1 MNRYSTAI
9 LTMVFLVSLVF
20 YGSASV
26 AADGAKTVPA
36 GTLLLVRTSEE
47 IGTHNM
53 KEGARF
59 SAKLEAKLM
68 AGKDE
73 VAPQGA
79 TVYGRVLK
87 SVKGGIGARKAELE
101 LVLTE
106 VMIDGQLVP
115 IKTTVLRG
123 EGESGGL
130 GKKIV
135 KGAAVGG
142 LADGSS
148 GAKTGVRVGAGIG
161 VLGGGKHAGLR
172 SGSLIEFTLTDPLSH

>member
-1 MNRYSTAI
+1 MNHYFI
-9 LTMVFLVSLVF
+9 NKLINVIFLSLFVCG
-20 YGSASV
+20 YANAESQE
-26 AADGAKTVPA
+26 AKTVAA

-68 AGKDE
+68 AGKEE

-87 SVKGGIGARKAELE
+87 SSKGGIGARKAELE

-130 GKKIV
+130 GKKVV
-135 KGAAVGG
+135 KGAAIGA

-148 GAKTGVRVGAGIG
+148 GAETGARVGAGIG
-161 VLGGGKHAGLR
+161 VLGGGGHAGLK
-172 SGSLIEFTLTDPLSH
+172 SGSLIEFTLTEPLSH